1 MKIAK
6 KVFIYII
13 GLFFLATGVTLSIK
27 SQLGISPVNSVPY
40 VVSIITGFDLG
51 RLVMIYFSLFV
62 VGQLIIL
69 RKNFNPIYVIQV
81 GFLIIFGYFVNI
93 TNYLLSFQTP
103 DNYIFQLTIL
113 LLSIISLALGLV
125 LYLRADIM
133 PMPAEGFV
141 IALQKIIDK
150 EFYKIKY
157 IMDTLL
163 VVLSTVLSFAFL
175 GELDGVREGTVLA
188 ALLIGRTMGIIE
200 KVFTKQVKALINFME
215 K

>member
-13 GLFFLATGVTLSIK
+13 GLFFMATGVTLSIK

-141 IALQKIIDK
+141 IALQKIIGK

-200 KVFTKQVKALINFME
+200 KVFTKQIKALINFME